1 MINVASYHQ
10 NAEDCVHQAGLEE
23 TPEDKNILLNVALA
37 WLRLAQQTQALAHAR
52 IRPRTRQRTRPSR
65 PHTTRWWPSAA
76 DLKFLHHLRQSLFRN
91 FKSKAALES

>member
-37 WLRLAQQTQALAHAR
+37 WLRLAQQTQALAHAE
-52 IRPRTRQRTRPSR
+52 
-65 PHTTRWWPSAA
+65 
-76 DLKFLHHLRQSLFRN
+76 DLAEDPAEDAPIAPTHDEVV
-91 FKSKAALES
+91 A